1 MNVWKSVSGETPID
15 ASGLIPKGIRNR
27 AKLNEIEADNIHAAI
42 VKYLTARP
50 TRRQAPFTL
59 GWAYK
64 LHREMFGK
72 VGHGPGAAGNAN

>member
-42 VKYLTARP
+42 VKYLTARL